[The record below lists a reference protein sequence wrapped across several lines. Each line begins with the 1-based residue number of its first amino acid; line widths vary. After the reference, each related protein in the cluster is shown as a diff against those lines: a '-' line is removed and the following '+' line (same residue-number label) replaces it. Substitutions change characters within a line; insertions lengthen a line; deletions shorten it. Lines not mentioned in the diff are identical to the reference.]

1 MNKTAREIIRLI
13 EAHNEGLVFDKI
25 ILSTKLNEDLLFN
38 PIDNLEFVMN
48 LEEAFD
54 VIVDDEMFEACVTV
68 EDVVKL
74 VEDAKS

>member
-25 ILSTKLNEDLLFN
+25 SLSTKLNEDLLFN
-38 PIDNLEFVMN
+38 PIDNLQFVMN

>member
-1 MNKTAREIIRLI
+1 MNKTAKKIIRLI

-25 ILSTKLNEDLLFN
+25 SLSTKLNEELLFN